1 MIGLGFDKVE
11 KVFNDD
17 FIIEDGTGWIR
28 ALQACDKLDRN
39 LFTLHTFHV
48 HFICKTKLQ
57 LQSKSLIQSQMVE
70 SSVHSGVVLI
80 NQTPNIHIKE
90 SARSLEDEG
99 LRRSTVLMNFSPT
112 KLDHDVYGLKG
123 CLQGFNW
130 LFATR
135 YMVKA
140 IAYFPSDELQIAGI
154 DLRADKSCASNNM
167 STADGR

>member
-1 MIGLGFDKVE
+1 MLKLAGCIKLYPLPLALSLSFKFLVE
-11 KVFNDD
+11 H
-17 FIIEDGTGWIR
+17 EYYPTR
-28 ALQACDKLDRN
+28 
-39 LFTLHTFHV
+39 
-48 HFICKTKLQ
+48 
-57 LQSKSLIQSQMVE
+57 
-70 SSVHSGVVLI
+70 
-80 NQTPNIHIKE
+80 E

-135 YMVKA
+135 YM

-167 STADGR
+167 STIAYISSDELQIAGILMRFLRADKSCASNNMSTVDRR